1 MGFPHLLAPG
11 RFGTLELPNRI
22 VMPPVRVRLAHVDG
36 TPSSRDRA
44 FYAAR
49 ARGGAALVTVGSMIV
64 STEFEPPSSALV
76 RADADWF
83 VPHLRYLPDGVHA
96 VGGRIAAQLTV
107 GAGRA
112 GAPEPGR
119 EAPVSASDN
128 SWVASPVVTCRALL
142 ADEVRLLVERF
153 GEA

>member
-76 RADADWF
+76 RADA
-83 VPHLRYLPDGVHA
+83 
-96 VGGRIAAQLTV
+96 
-107 GAGRA
+107 
-112 GAPEPGR
+112 
-119 EAPVSASDN
+119 
-128 SWVASPVVTCRALL
+128 
-142 ADEVRLLVERF
+142 VRLLVERF
-153 GEA
+153 GEAAARVADAGFDAID